1 MASTMLLNEQYSFS
15 DVRYQITSNSAYER
29 GYDVE
34 LSFIDYPDKIL
45 LEPGTALVRLDFPVA
60 FGLFTAVWWMRSNV
74 LKTLLQSADSD
85 STALRREWQHQ
96 TAMPKAS
103 KGFRT
108 QVIEIELTA
117 PVYAWIGKASPLFN
131 KTGGAEQVYL
141 PNLAR
146 GAGPNR
152 SDYARLRHTYTLPV
166 L

>member
-1 MASTMLLNEQYSFS
+1 MVLNEQYSFS

-34 LSFIDYPDKIL
+34 LSFVDYPEKVL
-45 LEPGTALVRLDFPVA
+45 LEPRTTLVRLEFPIV
-60 FGLFTAVWWMRSNV
+60 FGFFATVWWMRSNV
-74 LKTLLQSADSD
+74 LQTLLQSTDSD

-96 TAMPKAS
+96 TAMPKANR
-103 KGFRT
+103 GFRT

-117 PVYAWIGKASPLFN
+117 SVYAWIGKASAMFN
-131 KTGGAEQVYL
+131 KSGGAEQVYL
-141 PNLAR
+141 PNLAK

-152 SDYARLRHTYTLPV
+152 SDFARLRHTYTLPV